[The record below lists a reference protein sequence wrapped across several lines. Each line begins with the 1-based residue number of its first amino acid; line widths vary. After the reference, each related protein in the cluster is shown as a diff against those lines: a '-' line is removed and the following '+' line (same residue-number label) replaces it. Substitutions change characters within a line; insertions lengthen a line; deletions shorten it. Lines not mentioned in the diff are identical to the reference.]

1 MGMKISVSGKQVDV
15 GDAFRVHAEE
25 MLDSVVDK
33 YFGNALDARVV
44 LSHHAHL
51 FRADIAVHVGHN
63 ILVQSHSEAEQPYP
77 AFDSAAEHIAK
88 RLRRYKRRL
97 RDHHRRQA
105 QAETALEA
113 RQYVLAPDERD
124 EDAAEAAAGKSE
136 GPVVVAELATTI
148 DTLTVG
154 EAVMRLDL
162 ADLPAMMFKNRAHGG
177 LNMVYRRPDGSIG
190 WVDPRG
196 AEARA

>member
-1 MGMKISVSGKQVDV
+1 MIISVSGKQVDV

-25 MLDSVVDK
+25 MLRSAVDK

-63 ILVQSHSEAEQPYP
+63 ILVQGHSEADQPYP
-77 AFDSAAEHIAK
+77 AFDSAVEHIAK

-97 RDHHRRQA
+97 RDHHKRQA
-105 QAETALEA
+105 QAEAALEA
-113 RQYVLAPDERD
+113 RQYVLAPERD
-124 EDAAEAAAGKSE
+124 DDAIESE
-136 GPVVVAELATTI
+136 SVTSDRPVVVAELTTTI
-148 DTLTVG
+148 DTLTVS

-162 ADLPAMMFKNRAHGG
+162 ADLPAMMFKNSAHGG
-177 LNMVYRRPDGSIG
+177 LNMVYRRADGSIG
-190 WVDPRG
+190 WVDPHG
-196 AEARA
+196 AKTQA

>member
-1 MGMKISVSGKQVDV
+1 MKISVSGKQVDV
-15 GDAFRVHAEE
+15 GDAFRVHVEE
-25 MLDSVVDK
+25 MLGSVVDK

-51 FRADIAVHVGHN
+51 YRADIAVHVGHN
-63 ILVQSHSEAEQPYP
+63 ILVQGHSEADQPYP

-97 RDHHRRQA
+97 RDHHKRQS
-105 QAETALEA
+105 QAEAALEA
-113 RQYVLAPDERD
+113 RQYVLAPERD
-124 EDAAEAAAGKSE
+124 EDSIESDK
-136 GPVVVAELATTI
+136 PVVVAELATTI
-148 DTLTVG
+148 DTLTVS

-162 ADLPAMMFKNRAHGG
+162 AELPAMMFRNSAHGG

-196 AEARA
+196 AETQA